1 MSNEVK
7 IEEHVYAGLAFPG
20 RKAVGEVLQEL
31 ERQKKARKD
40 AVVRSDRMTLQV
52 ADGQMLLRAPFQGG
66 DQLVP
71 LNNRAWGQMLA
82 FIGLPKRTPLYN
94 LLTRG
99 AKPDSGKRRRKP
111 KKANGEAETFD
122 ARMYWSTFTNMVN
135 DILRTEKQP
144 TLVRLMDDPNGRTY
158 CRALLSDQYKIVPND
173 AYFYAIVEKLQEAEA
188 EIWHARLSDDH
199 FFGYAVAKGITGQIS
214 TDRTFDPGDGWTSR
228 WYGKSGDVYNAA
240 MAFGNSETGGGSC
253 FIKQAILR
261 RVCQNYCIYQDVVTK
276 THIGRRRD
284 EEMLLSEE
292 TIMAE
297 NKVFFMKI
305 GDCVTGTFDAE
316 KFQALMDA
324 INGAAQ
330 DAVNPAEAETT
341 VENMM
346 LTYELP
352 QERINEIKRHFY
364 QEGDYSRLGLANAVT
379 KYAHESEHEAEVGF
393 ELEKLG
399 ADVVGSTLEKM
410 AKRADIVRKEKAKAA
425 KAEPV
430 AVAAT
435 A

>member
-1 MSNEVK
+1 MSNETKV
-7 IEEHVYAGLAFPG
+7 ESHVYAGLAFPG
-20 RKAVGEVLQEL
+20 RKQVGEVLKEL
-31 ERQKKARKD
+31 ERQKAARKD
-40 AVVRSDRMTLQV
+40 AIVRSDRMTLQV
-52 ADGQMLLRAPFQGG
+52 ADGQMLLRAPFQGA

-71 LNNRAWGQMLA
+71 LNTRAWAQMLA
-82 FIGLPKRTPLYN
+82 FIGLPKRIPLYN
-94 LLTRG
+94 LLTLG
-99 AKPDSGKRRRKP
+99 AKPESGKRRRKP
-111 KKANGEAETFD
+111 KKTNGENAFD
-122 ARMYWSTFTNMVN
+122 SRMYWPTFTNMVN

-144 TLVRLMDDPNGRTY
+144 TLVRLMDDPGGRTY

-173 AYFYAIVEKLQEAEA
+173 AYFYAIVEKLQEADA

-199 FFGYAVAKGITGQIS
+199 FFGYAVSKGITGQIS

-228 WYGKSGDVYNAA
+228 WYGKEGDVYNAA

-261 RVCQNYCIYQDVVTK
+261 RVCQNYCVYQDVVSK

-305 GDCVTGTFDAE
+305 GDCVTGTFDPE
-316 KFQALMDA
+316 KFQKLMDK

-330 DAVNPAEAETT
+330 DAVNPAEAETA
-341 VENMM
+341 VENLM
-346 LTYELP
+346 LVYELP
-352 QERINEIKRHFY
+352 QDRINEIKRQFY
-364 QEGDYSRLGLANAVT
+364 TEGDYSRLGLANAVT
-379 KYAHESEHEAEVGF
+379 RYAHENEHEAEVGF

-399 ADVVGSTLEKM
+399 ADVMDSTLEKM
-410 AKRADIVRKEKAKAA
+410 QKRADSARKEKAKA
-425 KAEPV
+425 EP
-430 AVAAT
+430 AVAT